1 MKIKDFLKDIFT
13 NRGEMDHFPTPFV
26 FAIAIL
32 ATASAIGTDHKDE
45 WRLLSAGDICI
56 ITLIGILQVGA
67 FCILLGLLW
76 GAVQLWWKERT
87 ATSLLLVLFII
98 LVYTYKLLG
107 F

>member
-13 NRGEMDHFPTPFV
+13 DRGEMDHFPTPFV

-32 ATASAIGTDHKDE
+32 ATASAIGTDHKHE

-67 FCILLGLLW
+67 CCMLLGLLW
-76 GAVQLWWKERT
+76 GIIQYWWKERT
-87 ATSLLLVLFII
+87 TTLLLLILLII
-98 LVYTYKLLG
+98 LIATYKLLG

>member
-13 NRGEMDHFPTPFV
+13 NRGEMDHFPTPFI

-45 WRLLSAGDICI
+45 WRLLSAGDII
-56 ITLIGILQVGA
+56 IIALFAILKVGA
-67 FCILLGLLW
+67 CCMLLGLLW
-76 GAVQLWWKERT
+76 GIIQYWWKERT
-87 ATSLLLVLFII
+87 TTLLLLILLII
-98 LVYTYKLLG
+98 LIATYKLLG